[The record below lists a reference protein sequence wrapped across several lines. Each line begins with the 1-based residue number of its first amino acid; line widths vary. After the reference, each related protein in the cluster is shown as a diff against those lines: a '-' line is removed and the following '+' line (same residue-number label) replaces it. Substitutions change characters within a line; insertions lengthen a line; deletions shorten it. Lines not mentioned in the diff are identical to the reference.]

1 MCSSSRVLFSYPFV
15 VVECCRWNFE
25 IEVDVERSGIFD
37 RSDFTGVNGRNDA
50 ISVRTD
56 EFGCGEVRERK
67 MEEVVGW
74 RIWEIRRKPR

>member
-1 MCSSSRVLFSYPFV
+1 MVKMCNSSRVHFSYPFV
-15 VVECCRWNFE
+15 VAECCRWNFE
-25 IEVDVERSGIFD
+25 IEVDVERRSSFD
-37 RSDFTGVNGRNDA
+37 RFDRFDIMGVNGRNDA

-74 RIWEIRRKPR
+74 RIS